1 MRELSQLLAEVIQA
15 HRRRAPNASRARL
28 LTHQTFLYALIV
40 PLPIIKRQLVKLRA
54 PAPVPR
60 AGLGPRAHVPNVRV
74 ALMPRLPAK
83 LRAARALRE
92 QPITLPAAQLR
103 VQLVRQA
110 QLLRQRALLSAP
122 TATRALMLSQQA
134 FLYALIVP
142 LPVIKR

>member
-1 MRELSQLLAEVIQA
+1 MPSIKAKLRAPRALRAQPRTLAASQLRVQLVRQA
-15 HRRRAPNASRARL
+15 KLLRQQALLSAPTAIRARL
-28 LTHQTFLYALIV
+28 LPQQAVLYALIV

-83 LRAARALRE
+83 LRAPRALRE
-92 QPITLPAAQLR
+92 QPRTLPAAQL
-103 VQLVRQA
+103 
-110 QLLRQRALLSAP
+110 
-122 TATRALMLSQQA
+122 
-134 FLYALIVP
+134 YALIVA

>member
-28 LTHQTFLYALIV
+28 LPQQTFLY
-40 PLPIIKRQLVKLRA
+40 
-54 PAPVPR
+54 
-60 AGLGPRAHVPNVRV
+60 
-74 ALMPRLPAK
+74 
-83 LRAARALRE
+83 AARALRE

-122 TATRALMLSQQA
+122 TATRALLLSQQA